1 MKTQSASF
9 PSPLKCLRW
18 LNVSTRVST
27 KDKSNDGDQGKDKK
41 QIKRLGNPTLIM
53 VGLNENTSFS
63 PPL

>member
-9 PSPLKCLRW
+9 PSPLKWLRW
-18 LNVSTRVST
+18 SNVSTRVST
-27 KDKSNDGDQGKDKK
+27 KDESNDGDQGKDKK

-63 PPL
+63 PPH

>member
-9 PSPLKCLRW
+9 PSPLKWLRW
-18 LNVSTRVST
+18 LNVST
-27 KDKSNDGDQGKDKK
+27 KDESNDGDQGKDKK

>member
-1 MKTQSASF
+1 MIAMIKCFNKSF
-9 PSPLKCLRW
+9 K
-18 LNVSTRVST
+18 
-27 KDKSNDGDQGKDKK
+27 KEDESNDGDQGKDKK